1 MFFIKNL
8 KFLNL
13 FNSKKVLQTIVNRFD
28 DDSMVAKAIDCK
40 AEVLTDVSNNCLKM
54 QFKVNSKIEGKDM
67 NIVFAF
73 NFVLPPNKT
82 FNPQEVAKRVNNL
95 TNVFVK
101 EFKIGNNSYIK
112 EFGLRERSVTSNFAQ
127 RVLSRYILE
136 NKGVYQHALE
146 ALCNCG
152 VKHDIC
158 TCDTVG
164 GTQGTELKL
173 ISCKREGRCT
183 VPVGCISGEPGQC
196 MNTQLHGHLLDAC
209 IGLVIPDSI
218 EDSCKLLTQEYGNDG
233 RRCLVGSQTVIV
245 SCSCNRQTEQI
256 LIIIHCLDHC
266 TKEQQELCIFI
277 RSLTG
282 RQKVNPC
289 IRSDGPVVVF
299 TGTVHSGKG
308 LLMKETYHTVTLSHL
323 LHDLH
328 GQLIVVCSDIG

>member
-40 AEVLTDVSNNCLKM
+40 AEVLTDVSDNCLKM
-54 QFKVNSKIEGKDM
+54 QFKVKSKIEGEDM

-152 VKHDIC
+152 SFQVEQTIKSLRITRYYDTYKEWRVFRYKTCNLMFKKSNKAVKGF
-158 TCDTVG
+158 V
-164 GTQGTELKL
+164 
-173 ISCKREGRCT
+173 
-183 VPVGCISGEPGQC
+183 
-196 MNTQLHGHLLDAC
+196 
-209 IGLVIPDSI
+209 
-218 EDSCKLLTQEYGNDG
+218 
-233 RRCLVGSQTVIV
+233 
-245 SCSCNRQTEQI
+245 
-256 LIIIHCLDHC
+256 
-266 TKEQQELCIFI
+266 
-277 RSLTG
+277 
-282 RQKVNPC
+282 KVA
-289 IRSDGPVVVF
+289 
-299 TGTVHSGKG
+299 
-308 LLMKETYHTVTLSHL
+308 
-323 LHDLH
+323 
-328 GQLIVVCSDIG
+328 